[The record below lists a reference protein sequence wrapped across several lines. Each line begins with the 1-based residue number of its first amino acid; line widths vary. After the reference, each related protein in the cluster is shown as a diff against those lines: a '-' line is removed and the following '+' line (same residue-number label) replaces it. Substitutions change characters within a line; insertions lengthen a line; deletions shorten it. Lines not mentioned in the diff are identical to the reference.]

1 MIVALV
7 FDLDGTLVDT
17 ADSVMKYYGDLFAHL
32 GAPEPKRED
41 ECRLLALSEK
51 ETILRFANVGPEAL
65 ERAKEFKKNYDFTE
79 AARLIK
85 FNPDIK
91 KIIGSLSE
99 KYLMAVATNRGNSV
113 YALLEQMEICGYF
126 QKIFNIENIKEPKP
140 SPWVVHEICRQFSV
154 SPEEVAFVGD
164 TSADV
169 SCAARA
175 GAVSVAVGEMWKDG
189 EDAPDY
195 VIKNLSELAALLD
208 KIN

>member
-1 MIVALV
+1 M
-7 FDLDGTLVDT
+7 
-17 ADSVMKYYGDLFAHL
+17 LFRS
-32 GAPEPKRED
+32 APRRED
-41 ECRLLALSEK
+41 ESRLLALSEK
-51 ETILRFANVGPEAL
+51 ESILRFANAAPDAL
-65 ERAKEFKKNYDFTE
+65 ERAKEFKLNYDFAP
-79 AARLIK
+79 AAKLIK

-140 SPWVVHEICRQFSV
+140 SPWVVHEICRHFCV
-154 SPEEVAFVGD
+154 SPREVAFVGD

-175 GAVSVAVGEMWKDG
+175 GAVSVAIGEMWKDG
-189 EDAPDY
+189 EDKPDY
-195 VIKNLSELAALLD
+195 VINDLSELGALLE
-208 KIN
+208 KID